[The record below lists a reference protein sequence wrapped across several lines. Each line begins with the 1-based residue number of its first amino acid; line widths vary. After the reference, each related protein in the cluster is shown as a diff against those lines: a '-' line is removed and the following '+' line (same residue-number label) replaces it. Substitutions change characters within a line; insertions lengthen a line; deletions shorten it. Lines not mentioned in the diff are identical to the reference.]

1 MGLCSRNVLV
11 VQTISLPYRVSG
23 DDADEAAELIRA
35 WRRVYSAAVRRGYV
49 LAGAPDATE
58 KTIRDTLKAQFGGH
72 GIDAWLLHCAT
83 LEALGLRRRVP
94 DGRMV
99 FGGRRQLKRR
109 RKGLISNAAWKR
121 ARLRPLCSI
130 GDANYAG
137 NRHFRLSEDGRSL
150 AVKILGRE
158 VRLLLPACTGKWG
171 VLLPAV
177 ARLARGKEIAVT
189 FRLGESRIDITFDE
203 MDLRRL
209 APGVTLRVAKDAD
222 LAVAGR
228 KRRGRP
234 RGAGYAP
241 AVTRPMPDR
250 PVHPEWRDRIP
261 HAPGRAVGIDLNPD
275 WIGISVVENV
285 ADPALVSA
293 TRLLEYHLVKTDLPV
308 DAPDELVREVLAR
321 VCGEAIDM
329 ARRWNAG
336 VLGVEAGLGR
346 LRSGGRNRDL
356 NRRLNGWARRVF
368 TAMLGRR
375 CRLAGIEV
383 VDLWCAYSTTIGN
396 MCFAAPDAC
405 AAAAEIARRA
415 LALRGERS
423 GPSGSGRGLLP
434 VFEPDVLP
442 TRWKEEVGRVSD
454 WKEAHGAIKASQ
466 ARAGPGSRVGYRR
479 PHYDR
484 IGRDPLGRSWIELDG
499 HAVERLGHKHRPGLL
514 IKPATKRLTPT
525 TFCK

>member
-1 MGLCSRNVLV
+1 M
-11 VQTISLPYRVSG
+11 QTISLPFRIDGS
-23 DDADEAAELIRA
+23 EAADLMHT

-49 LAGAPDATE
+49 LAGVPGQTE
-58 KTIRDTLKAQFGGH
+58 KTIRDTLKGQFGGK

-83 LEALGLRRRVP
+83 LEAIGLRRRVP

-99 FGGRRQLKRR
+99 FGGRKQLERR
-109 RKGLISNAAWKR
+109 RKGLVSNDEWKR

-137 NRHFRLSEDGRSL
+137 NRHFRLEADGRCL
-150 AVKILGRE
+150 TLKILGRE
-158 VRLLLPACTGKWG
+158 ARLMLPACAGKWG

-177 ARLARGKEIAVT
+177 ARLAAGKEMSVT
-189 FRLGESRIDITFDE
+189 FRLGARTVDITFDE

-209 APGVTLRVAKDAD
+209 DPGVTLRSAKDAD
-222 LAVAGR
+222 LAAAGR
-228 KRRGRP
+228 KRRGRK
-234 RGAGYAP
+234 RGEGYAP
-241 AVTRPMPDR
+241 AVTRPMQDR

-261 HAPGRAVGIDLNPD
+261 HASGRAVGIDLNPD
-275 WIGISVVENV
+275 WIGISVVQNTGPVESV
-285 ADPALVSA
+285 AS
-293 TRLLEYHLVKTDLPV
+293 TRLLDYRLVKTDLPL

-321 VCGEAIDM
+321 ACGEAISM

-336 VLGVEAGLGR
+336 LLGVEDGLGR
-346 LRSGGRNRDL
+346 LRSGGRNRTL
-356 NRRLNGWARRVF
+356 NRRLNGWARSVF
-368 TAMLGRR
+368 TSMLGRR

-383 VDLWCAYSTTIGN
+383 VALWCAYSTTIGN

-415 LALRGERS
+415 LVLRGEGS
-423 GPSGSGRGLLP
+423 EPAGSGKGLLP

-442 TRWKEEVGRVSD
+442 TLWKEEVGRASD
-454 WKEAHGAIKASQ
+454 WKEAHGVIKASQ
-466 ARAGPGSRVGYRR
+466 ARAGPGARVGYRR
-479 PHYDR
+479 PHYDH
-484 IGRDPLGRSWIELDG
+484 IGRDPQGRSWIELDG

-514 IKPATKRLTPT
+514 IKPASRRLGPT